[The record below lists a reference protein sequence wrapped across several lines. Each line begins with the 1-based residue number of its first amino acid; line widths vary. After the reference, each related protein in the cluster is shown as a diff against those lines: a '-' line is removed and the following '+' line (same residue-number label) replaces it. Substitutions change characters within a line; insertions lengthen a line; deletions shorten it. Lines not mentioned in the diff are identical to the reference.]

1 MKTCSLKGMSDEEKA
16 SFIKKRPPG
25 TDLVFNG
32 HEMMLL
38 GYEEDRIYVIS
49 PVSDLRLPGDSE
61 NTRVLGTVINT
72 LDIWREDN
80 QTWLHHLYE
89 AMIPFCSADQL

>member
-1 MKTCSLKGMSDEEKA
+1 M
-16 SFIKKRPPG
+16 
-25 TDLVFNG
+25 
-32 HEMMLL
+32 
-38 GYEEDRIYVIS
+38 YVIS
-49 PVSDLRLPGDSE
+49 PVCDLRLPGDSE

-72 LDIWREDN
+72 LDIWREDD